1 MSIIGHTFTKWVG
14 RPSCVLTARPIY
26 LSKPN
31 IKITSRYISHICS
44 QSITNPI
51 SMIFLVNMLNIV
63 AAEYGN
69 RNEHNTDTEEFKN
82 KVAPTP

>member
-1 MSIIGHTFTKWVG
+1 MF
-14 RPSCVLTARPIY
+14 
-26 LSKPN
+26 
-31 IKITSRYISHICS
+31 
-44 QSITNPI
+44 
-51 SMIFLVNMLNIV
+51 FLVNMLNIV

>member
-1 MSIIGHTFTKWVG
+1 MGGV
-14 RPSCVLTARPIY
+14 ARRVSSLHGLSTY
-26 LSKPN
+26 LNQISK
-31 IKITSRYISHICS
+31 SLVEYISHICS

>member
-14 RPSCVLTARPIY
+14 RPSLSSLHGLSTY
-26 LSKPN
+26 LNQISK
-31 IKITSRYISHICS
+31 SLVEYISHICS

-51 SMIFLVNMLNIV
+51 SMFFLVNMLNIV